1 MATDHSERTGTTTET
16 GDCGTAVVPWYRQT
30 KSFAR
35 RSLRE
40 LARSRV
46 ALFWAI
52 LWPVFWYFLT
62 MVVFISE
69 PRGVP
74 ADQLAAVMAD
84 IRATN
89 AISFGLFGAFTVTLV
104 AFAQNFTD
112 DLEAKRYRK
121 LRSLP
126 IAPSADLTG
135 RFLAGF
141 VLALASFWTVVGVG
155 YLDGAS
161 FALADGWL
169 SVVVVLVSLLLFC
182 IVGMS
187 TAVVF
192 STVVEKGEYLTIVTN
207 TTLLILFFSTGYN
220 GIQAAMSPMREYV
233 NLVPN
238 SLAARMQIYHLTDVR
253 GQAAEQAGLVSPALP
268 GDPRFLA
275 LLLGFAVVLWCVAV
289 LTMRR
294 SVYGGDAGE

>member
-1 MATDHSERTGTTTET
+1 MATDHASTQTTQRADDATGV
-16 GDCGTAVVPWYRQT
+16 APWYRQT

-40 LARSRV
+40 LARSKV

-62 MVVFISE
+62 MVLFISE
-69 PRGVP
+69 PQGVP
-74 ADQLAAVMAD
+74 EAELAAVMAD
-84 IRATN
+84 TKATN

-104 AFAQNFTD
+104 SFAQNFTA
-112 DLEAKRYRK
+112 DLEEKRYRK

-126 IAPSADLTG
+126 VYPSADLTG

-141 VLALASFWTVVGVG
+141 VLALASFWSVIAVG
-155 YLDGAS
+155 YVDGAS
-161 FALADGWL
+161 FDLHSVL
-169 SVVVVLVSLLLFC
+169 SVPVVLASLLLFC

-187 TAVVF
+187 TAVVL
-192 STVVEKGEYLTIVTN
+192 SAVVTKGEYLTVITN
-207 TTLLILFFSTGYN
+207 TTLLVLFFSTGFN
-220 GIQAAMSPMREYV
+220 GVQPAMSPLADYV

-238 SLAARMQIYHLTDVR
+238 SLAARLQVYHLTDVH
-253 GQAAEQAGLVSPALP
+253 GSAAASAGVTPPELPADPVYLVV
-268 GDPRFLA
+268 
-275 LLLGFAVVLWCVAV
+275 LLGFAVALWGVAV

-294 SVYGGDAGE
+294 AVYGGDAGE